1 MGSQPSRPR
10 RPRAPRGAPPAAR
23 PPPPGRGPCAGPR
36 AVGWRR
42 WPCSAGRRPLAS
54 PRRRRAVAGRSPGGR
69 PRSPGSPP
77 AAGRRRLR
85 GGGLPGLRD
94 PRRRARAGRGRADGS
109 RLGRRRGPHR
119 RGRRDHRREGPARRP
134 RRLRLLRPRHRA
146 GREAG
151 RPGGGP
157 LVLDPP
163 SFDLPPTAVGR
174 PGRAG
179 GGRATPTAPTAR
191 GRVTQSSSRAVP
203 VPCRRIRAALPPSPP
218 SRPFSRAN
226 GGWNVAGTRRN
237 RRRPRHHRPRR
248 PGVGGRRSGVGRPA
262 VVARGSGCSRLAG
275 PDARGHPFTAGTR
288 TDGMLSGDRG
298 RRFVPDAPSG
308 ATSPAVDGGGAYAR
322 PRPTS
327 SIRPPTGTSC
337 RPPTASRR

>member
-163 SFDLPPTAVGR
+163 AFDPAADGGRSTWSRWWRPRHPDGTYGSRPRYPELQPRCPCTLPADTCCPPTVAAVEALQQAERRVERRGHASEPTSTPTPPSSPSR
-174 PGRAG
+174 RWWPTER
-179 GGRATPTAPTAR
+179 GRATR
-191 GRVTQSSSRAVP
+191 G
-203 VPCRRIRAALPPSPP
+203 
-218 SRPFSRAN
+218 
-226 GGWNVAGTRRN
+226 G
-237 RRRPRHHRPRR
+237 RPRLGLLATGRA
-248 PGVGGRRSGVGRPA
+248 RRSWPP
-262 VVARGSGCSRLAG
+262 L
-275 PDARGHPFTAGTR
+275 H
-288 TDGMLSGDRG
+288 SGD
-298 RRFVPDAPSG
+298 PN
-308 ATSPAVDGGGAYAR
+308 
-322 PRPTS
+322 
-327 SIRPPTGTSC
+327 
-337 RPPTASRR
+337 